1 MAKEE
6 FISLRV
12 SKELR
17 DFLEAK
23 AKKRGVKLS
32 KLIEDE
38 LSDTYKT
45 DNAQILNIIS
55 KRKQE
60 RPEYWNKFEK
70 SPIAKKFEAFISML
84 FTEFVNP
91 ISNDPEHQPVVLL
104 GSIQNILMETI
115 NHFDSIPE
123 EHKRLA
129 ADYFIKIG
137 ENLIDGLTHIRSKN
151 KETQEYIINLKK
163 ELVEKAS
170 FHFTA
175 LAFAKESY
183 NKIKAELE
191 KVRDELI
198 EELKQKQDSEKRQ
211 L

>member
-70 SPIAKKFEAFISML
+70 SPIAKKFETFISMI

-104 GSIQNILMETI
+104 GSIQNILKETI
-115 NHFDSIPE
+115 NHFGSIPE
-123 EHKRLA
+123 EHRRLA
-129 ADYFIKIG
+129 ADTLMSVG
-137 ENLIDGLTHIRSKN
+137 EVLIDGFVFIKSNDR
-151 KETQEYIINLKK
+151 ETQEHIIDMKK
-163 ELVEKAS
+163 NLVEKACY
-170 FHFTA
+170 HFTA
-175 LAFAKESY
+175 LAFAKDSY
-183 NKIKAELE
+183 IKIKTELE

-198 EELKQKQDSEKRQ
+198 KELKEKSRD
-211 L
+211 